1 MKQSIIQSLLVSS
14 LLFAG
19 SQVAMAKSVR
29 VNVEGVN
36 YILDSESMTAKV
48 TESTDVSGDVVL
60 PGTVSYGG
68 KAYALTSVGDNAFA
82 ECEDIMSV
90 AIPSGVTSIGR
101 SAFYGCTSLTSVTVP
116 YGVSTIGDGA
126 FNSCSSLV
134 SADLPSSVTY
144 LGSQAFCYCYSLA
157 SVTIPS
163 SLTSIS
169 EETFNCCI

>member
-126 FNSCSSLV
+126 FNSC
-134 SADLPSSVTY
+134 
-144 LGSQAFCYCYSLA
+144 
-157 SVTIPS
+157 I
-163 SLTSIS
+163 
-169 EETFNCCI
+169 